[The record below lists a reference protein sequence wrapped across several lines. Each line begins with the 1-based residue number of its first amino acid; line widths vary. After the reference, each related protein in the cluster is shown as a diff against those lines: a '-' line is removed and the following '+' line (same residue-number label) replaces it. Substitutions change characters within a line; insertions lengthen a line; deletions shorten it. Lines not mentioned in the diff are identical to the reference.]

1 MGLSSFHA
9 SGKDLNTLQGA
20 AAEDVFVFPVSF
32 AQQRLWFLD
41 RLAPNNPLHNIF
53 VAVHLKGRLN
63 VASLQQTL
71 NEIVRRH
78 EILRTTFA
86 LMDGQPMQVV
96 VAAQAL
102 PLRRIDLCTMP
113 AGQRQALT
121 QHLATQEMRRPFDL
135 ATGPLL
141 RATLLLLDEAEHV
154 VLLTMHHIISD
165 GWSIEVFIREITAL
179 YAAFVRG
186 APSPLPELRIQ
197 YADFAHWQRQWLQG
211 EVLETSLAY
220 WKQQLAGAPL
230 LLALPTDRARPA
242 LSTSRGGRQACC
254 FPGVLSEELKAL
266 SRRQGVT
273 LFMVLLASFKILL
286 RYVTG
291 CDDLVVG
298 TDVSNRNHAETEGLI
313 GFFVN
318 QLVLRSDLSGN
329 PTFRELLARIR
340 RMTLAAYDHQNL
352 PFERLVAALKP
363 ERSLQYA
370 PVFQVKLVLQNPP
383 MGSLELPDLH
393 LKALEVERQ
402 TAGFDVLLYLWEAP
416 TGLRGWF
423 EYSADLFDAGTI
435 ARLEEHFMTVL
446 RQVVTQPDT
455 RLNVL
460 DTILADADRQ
470 QRCRQ
475 QRERQ
480 ALNLHAL
487 KQVRRQTMRV
497 SPLKSEERP

>member
-1 MGLSSFHA
+1 MGLFPIHA
-9 SGKDLNTLQGA
+9 SCKDLDTFQEA

-41 RLAPNNPLHNIF
+41 RLAPHNPLHNIF
-53 VAVHLKGRLN
+53 VAVRLQGWLN
-63 VASLQQTL
+63 IASLQQTL

-78 EILRTTFA
+78 EILRTTFI
-86 LMDGQPMQVV
+86 LMDGQPVQVV
-96 VAAQAL
+96 VATQL
-102 PLRRIDLCTMP
+102 LHLCQIDLRTVP
-113 AGQRQALT
+113 AGQRQAQT
-121 QHLATQEMRRPFDL
+121 QRLATDEMQRPFDL

-165 GWSIEVFIREITAL
+165 GWSIELFMREVAVL

-186 APSPLPELRIQ
+186 APSPLPDLRIQ

-220 WKQQLAGAPL
+220 WKQQLTGTPP

-242 LSTSRGGRQACC
+242 LSTFRGSRQACC
-254 FPGVLSEELKAL
+254 FPGALSEEIKAL

-273 LFMVLLASFKILL
+273 LFMVLLAVFKVML

-298 TDVSNRNHAETEGLI
+298 TDVSNRNRAETEGLI

-352 PFERLVAALKP
+352 PFEMLVAALKP

-383 MGSLELPDLH
+383 LGSLELPGLR
-393 LKALEVERQ
+393 LTALEVGRQ

-423 EYSADLFDAGTI
+423 EYSADLFDACTV
-435 ARLEEHFMTVL
+435 ARFAAHFTTVL
-446 RQVVTQPDT
+446 RHVVAQPDT

-460 DTILADADRQ
+460 DTILAEVDRQ
-470 QRCRQ
+470 QRLRQ

-480 ALNLHAL
+480 ALNLDAL
-487 KQVRRQTMRV
+487 KHVRRQTMRV
-497 SPLKSEERP
+497 AFPEK